1 MRKIFILLI
10 CFIGISLESINA
22 QTKWEREL
30 NYFKELD
37 ARNGVT
43 KGEILFIGSSTFTL
57 WKDVNDYFPGY
68 KIVNRAFGGSK
79 MREVLQ
85 HFDMLVKTYEPKQV
99 VVYEGDN
106 DLSWAEY
113 SVDEY
118 MKDMRCFVRLV
129 QINFPKTKIS
139 IVSIK
144 PSPSKSEKTLEK
156 FRDANSRL
164 KEFCFQNNIDYINTY
179 DAMLNKDGSI
189 KKEIF
194 KSDMLHMN
202 PDGYKIWKEVLSPY
216 LIK

>member
-1 MRKIFILLI
+1 MKKIFILLV
-10 CFIGISLESINA
+10 CFITISWESVNA

-37 ARNGVT
+37 AKNGIT

-68 KIVNRAFGGSK
+68 TIVNRAFGGSK

-129 QINFPKTKIS
+129 QVNFPQTKIS

-164 KEFCFQNNIDYINTY
+164 KEFCFQNNIDYINTH
-179 DAMLNKDGSI
+179 DAMLNEDGSI

-194 KSDMLHMN
+194 KSDMLHMTA
-202 PDGYKIWKEVLSPY
+202 DGYKIWKKVLYPY

>member
-1 MRKIFILLI
+1 MLC
-10 CFIGISLESINA
+10 CFVFCSGTINA
-22 QTKWEREL
+22 QFKWEKEL

-37 ARNGVT
+37 ERNGIT

-68 KIVNRAFGGSK
+68 TIVNRAFGGSK

-85 HFDMLVKTYEPKQV
+85 YFETLVKPYEPKQV
-99 VVYEGDN
+99 IVYEGDN

-118 MKDMRCFVRLV
+118 MKDMRCFVRMV
-129 QINFPKTKIS
+129 QVNFPKAKIA

-144 PSPSKSEKTLEK
+144 PSPSKSANTLNK

-164 KEFCFQNNIDYINTY
+164 KEFCFQNNIDFINTH
-179 DAMLNKDGSI
+179 DAMLNEDGSI

-202 PDGYKIWKEVLSPY
+202 SDGYNIWKEVILPY
-216 LIK
+216 LVK